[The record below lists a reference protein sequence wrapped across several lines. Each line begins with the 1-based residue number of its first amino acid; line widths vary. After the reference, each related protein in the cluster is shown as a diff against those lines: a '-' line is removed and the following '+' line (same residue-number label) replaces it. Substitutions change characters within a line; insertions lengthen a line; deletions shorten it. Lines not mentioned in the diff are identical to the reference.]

1 MILTDI
7 EHVPRQREKDVTGE
21 SDKILHNLEFKWQGV
36 VPMYEGERFNS
47 ISHLVGAV
55 AALAGLVVVVVVAAQ
70 QGDPWK
76 IVSFSIYG
84 TTLFLLYTISTL
96 YHSLQGKAKRIFRKL
111 DHLSIYFLIAGTYT
125 PFTLVTLRGA
135 WGWTIFGIIWGL
147 TLFGI
152 VLETL
157 PQKGNRIL
165 SVVVYVLMGWLVL
178 VALKPLLE
186 ALPLAGFVWLLMG
199 GVFYT
204 GGLAFYLFDEKVRHF
219 HGIWHLFVLAGS
231 VSHYLTIL
239 LYVA

>member
-1 MILTDI
+1 
-7 EHVPRQREKDVTGE
+7 
-21 SDKILHNLEFKWQGV
+21 
-36 VPMYEGERFNS
+36 MYEGERFNS

-55 AALAGLVVVVVVAAQ
+55 AALAGLVVVVAVAAQ

-84 TTLFLLYTISTL
+84 TTLFLLYAISTL
-96 YHSLQGKAKRIFRKL
+96 YHSLRGRAKRIFRKL

-147 TLFGI
+147 TACGI
-152 VLETL
+152 VLEAL

-165 SVVVYVLMGWLVL
+165 SVIVYILMGWLVL
-178 VALKPLLE
+178 VALKPLLA
-186 ALPLAGFVWLLMG
+186 ALPFAGFIWLLLG
-199 GVFYT
+199 GIFYT
-204 GGLAFYLFDEKVRHF
+204 GGVAFYLFDEKIRHF
-219 HGIWHLFVLAGS
+219 HGIWHLFVLVGS
-231 VSHYLTIL
+231 VCHYVTIL

>member
-1 MILTDI
+1 
-7 EHVPRQREKDVTGE
+7 
-21 SDKILHNLEFKWQGV
+21 
-36 VPMYEGERFNS
+36 MYEGERFNS

-55 AALAGLVVVVVVAAQ
+55 AALAGLVIVVVVAAQ

-84 TTLFLLYTISTL
+84 TTLFLLYVISTL
-96 YHSLQGKAKRIFRKL
+96 YHSLRGKAKRIFRKL

-125 PFTLVTLRGA
+125 PFTLVTLRGV

-186 ALPLAGFVWLLMG
+186 VLPLAGFVWLLLG

-204 GGLAFYLFDEKVRHF
+204 GGLVFYLFDEKVRHF